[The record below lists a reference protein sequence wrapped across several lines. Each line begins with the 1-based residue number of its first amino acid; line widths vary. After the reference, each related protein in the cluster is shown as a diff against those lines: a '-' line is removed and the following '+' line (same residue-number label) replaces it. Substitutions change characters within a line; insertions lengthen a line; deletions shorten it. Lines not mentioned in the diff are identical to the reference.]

1 MPAPTFRQ
9 PHSPASSFPLWA
21 HIHALVVLAEQGSF
35 TAAAERLGL
44 SKAAVSERVRELER
58 QLGMPLVTRTTRSV
72 RLTPAGQQLVLDTQ
86 PAFAHIAAR
95 VALVQDSAGEAR
107 GLLRITAPVALA
119 RQQLVPRLAQ
129 FQARWPQVQIEL
141 DLSDRLR
148 TLAMEGFDV
157 AIRHSA
163 SVPDSHVAHRLC
175 GTRSLLVASRA
186 YLARAGVPRHPG
198 DLARH
203 ACLHYPRPGRQAS
216 WQCVPIHAG
225 HNGTVAPPAAPEPAT
240 PISVVVSGPVSAN
253 NSEAL
258 RDAALAGL
266 GIALVPDFSAQAALQ
281 SGALATVL
289 PGWQVQGAFAEQIW
303 LVRPYAAQVS
313 RSVQVF
319 TEWLRE
325 AFSAGFSAP

>member
-1 MPAPTFRQ
+1 MLTPTT
-9 PHSPASSFPLWA
+9 SFPLWA
-21 HIHALVVLAEQGSF
+21 HVHALVVLAEQGSF
-35 TAAAERLGL
+35 TAAADRLGL

-72 RLTPAGQQLVLDTQ
+72 RLTPAGQQLVHDTQ
-86 PAFAHIAAR
+86 PAFAHIASR

-129 FQARWPQVQIEL
+129 FQASWPQVQIEL
-141 DLSDRLR
+141 DLSDRMR
-148 TLAMEGFDV
+148 TLAMEGFDL

-175 GTRSLLVASRA
+175 ATRSLLVASQA
-186 YLARAGVPRHPG
+186 YLARAGEPRHPA
-198 DLARH
+198 DLASH

-216 WQCVPIHAG
+216 WQFVPARG
-225 HNGTVAPPAAPEPAT
+225 PGRGKPAALEPAT
-240 PISVVVSGPVSAN
+240 PVNVVVNGPLSAN

-281 SGALATVL
+281 GGALVAVL

-303 LVRPYAAQVS
+303 LVRPYAAQVA

-319 TEWLRE
+319 TEWLRRSF
-325 AFSAGFSAP
+325 APGFAAP